1 MTQSDCS
8 WSYKSQLLQTTCSKL
23 DDEQLFFLYGF
34 SFSICRDFHF
44 YASAFNL
51 WSFSALVVLP
61 SILVSGK
68 VQRMSMSSRFGA
80 GSWKNKS
87 LDWGSGNRMQMSI
100 ILFFNIT
107 WVQRSGKGS
116 CQLDE
121 NIPKNIRP
129 ATWWVPVE
137 VIHATWTSLTFVFPL
152 MNRARKES
160 GSSFFRRKTRAAS
173 VGCTKFFSDS
183 DVYMWMILTIKD

>member
-1 MTQSDCS
+1 MTQSNCS
-8 WSYKSQLLQTTCSKL
+8 WSYKSQLLQTTCSKFGN
-23 DDEQLFFLYGF
+23 EKLFFLYGF

-68 VQRMSMSSRFGA
+68 GQSMSTSSRFGA

-100 ILFFNIT
+100 ILVFLISREFNALVKGHVNWMKTYTTCYLMGPT
-107 WVQRSGKGS
+107 WSRTCHVDEPNFRISSNEQGS
-116 CQLDE
+116 ERVRIIFLSAE
-121 NIPKNIRP
+121 N
-129 ATWWVPVE
+129 
-137 VIHATWTSLTFVFPL
+137 TSC
-152 MNRARKES
+152 
-160 GSSFFRRKTRAAS
+160 
-173 VGCTKFFSDS
+173 VGG
-183 DVYMWMILTIKD
+183 MHQILQW